1 MSPAKPAHLNVLI
14 IGAGPA
20 GLMLATWLSK
30 LKNSTRI
37 VDKRNTKAF
46 TGQADEFQCRTIEF
60 SSLSGS
66 RSELSKRAHTSTK
79 W

>member
-20 GLMLATWLSK
+20 GCEPFARAVSSSLFAISVMLATWLSK

-46 TGQADEFQCRTIEF
+46 TGQADEFQCRWVT
-60 SSLSGS
+60 
-66 RSELSKRAHTSTK
+66 
-79 W
+79 